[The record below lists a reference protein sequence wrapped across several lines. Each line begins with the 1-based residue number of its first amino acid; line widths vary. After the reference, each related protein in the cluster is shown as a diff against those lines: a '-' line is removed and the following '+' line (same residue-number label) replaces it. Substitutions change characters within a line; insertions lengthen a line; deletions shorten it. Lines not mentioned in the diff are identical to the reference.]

1 MANELL
7 DNLNPSQ
14 LQAVT
19 HDAGPLLI
27 VAGAGTGK
35 TTVLINRLAY
45 LILEKKI
52 NPDDI
57 LILTFTDKATS
68 EMEERADKILPY
80 GYFDLW
86 INTFHGFCERLLRQ
100 HGLDIGLNP
109 DFKLLNTTEQW
120 VLIKRHLDDL
130 ELDYYRPLGNPNKF
144 IHEIIKHFS
153 RLKDE
158 NISPSDYVKY
168 AETLEGKGAAIPKK
182 SNSDG
187 ELEVEDGDEEL
198 EAERI
203 KELARAYEIYNQLL
217 LDNNFL
223 DFGDLI
229 FYTLR
234 LLQERPNIL
243 KIYSEKFKYMMV
255 DEFQDTNM
263 AQYELLKLLAG
274 EKLNLVV
281 VGDDDQC
288 LPGDSLIITKTGK
301 QRIDR
306 IKVGTE
312 VATAVGRGYL
322 SYGRVD
328 FVNKTKKN
336 CRLITFSTSGGRKI
350 KVTDNHKM
358 FSYLPGQT
366 DKKFYYVYL
375 MNKQSLGWRIGIT
388 NNIKTRLRLERS
400 ADRILAVRSF
410 ASEAEARY
418 HETLWALKYGIPT
431 VCFCE
436 RDGIIDKKK
445 WSERLYQELDVARG
459 VIKMARDL
467 DLDLEDHQF
476 ALGAVNRGGK
486 VRIKINLEMCHRN
499 YRSKGVS
506 KLFLQSP
513 AVTHL
518 LSVETSHQ
526 PTINKLR
533 KMGFNLTKAK
543 AGYRLRLSDSDLT
556 RLGKIAKNI
565 QAASGG
571 IIDNQIKVGKT
582 NKTHEKASVIPAKNI
597 LPGMFLPVVVG
608 NGIIYDQIIKRTE
621 EKKEVVVY
629 DLEVSWTHNFVAN
642 DVVVHN
648 SIYKFRG
655 ASISNILQFK
665 DDYPEAQEIILTENY
680 RSQQEILDKAYHFV
694 QNNNP
699 NRLEAK
705 LNINKKLVAKRPAE
719 SSLSPRVKF
728 LNFNNDHEAAAFVV
742 DKIKS
747 EYQSQTGVSWQDF
760 AILVRAND
768 TADKYIKELKRQGL
782 PYQFVSLKGLYFKP
796 IILDIISYFK
806 LLDNYHESA
815 ALFRVLNMDVF
826 KVAYED
832 LVNINKVARTKV
844 WSLYE
849 ALKNISS
856 INNVSAESVANINSL
871 LGFVEAHSEL
881 AKNSKPSRLFVK
893 FVYDIGLFKTL
904 DHDEDR
910 EIFSYLNQFYQKIKE
925 FETADPDLRLKDFIE
940 IINLEMEA
948 GETGSLRLDYDDADV
963 VKIMTIH
970 AAKGL
975 EFKYVFVVDLVD
987 KRFPTINR
995 GERISIPAAMIKEKL
1010 GEGSDFHLEE
1020 ERRLFYVAMT
1030 RAKNELYLTAAK
1042 DYGGAKP
1049 KKPSRF
1055 ITEMGIDPETGQI
1068 DLPTETDLFRDIKR
1082 LDDNVNEAEQKVL
1095 AVQLPEKFSFS
1106 QLAAYAS
1113 CPLQYKLAFILR
1125 IPAPTDKPSL
1135 IFGHLMHEVLREFML
1150 PLLVGEEKQLVSTQ
1164 DDLSEARIMALY
1176 DKYWNGDGY
1185 GDLQNQ
1191 VKYQQ
1196 NGRVILQRFVHNLAT
1211 DSLPQILF
1219 LEKDFVFKIGG
1230 ESIKGAIDRV
1240 DKLADG
1246 TLEILDYKTGNPKEK
1261 LEWKDKRQLILY
1273 QLFLE
1278 DFLPVK
1284 VSTLSY
1290 YYLENG
1296 EKVSFVPKPK
1306 EIEKLQSE
1314 IIAEIKAIKSLN
1326 FTPDPDSIKCQFCDF
1341 KGICEFKK

>member
-1 MANELL
+1 MQSELL

-19 HDAGPLLI
+19 HDSGPLLI

-57 LILTFTDKATS
+57 LLLTFTEKATS
-68 EMEERADKILPY
+68 EMEERADKVLPY

-86 INTFHGFCERLLRQ
+86 INTFHGFSERLLRQ

-120 VLIKRHLDDL
+120 VLIKRHLDEL

-158 NISPSDYVKY
+158 NISPQEYLDY
-168 AETLEGKGAAIPKK
+168 ANSLEGKGAIIPKK
-182 SNSDG
+182 AKKTAKSEDDDG
-187 ELEVEDGDEEL
+187 EM
-198 EAERI
+198 EASRI
-203 KELARAYEIYNQLL
+203 KELARAYETYNHLL
-217 LDNNFL
+217 LDNNYL

-229 FYTLR
+229 FYTLK
-234 LLQERPNIL
+234 LFKERPNIL
-243 KIYSEKFKYMMV
+243 KIYSEKFKYIMV

-274 EKLNLVV
+274 EKLNLTV

-288 LPGDSLIITKTGK
+288 LPGDSLITVRDGFK
-301 QRIDR
+301 RIDKV
-306 IKVGTE
+306 KVGDE

-322 SYGRVD
+322 SYSRVS
-328 FVNKTKKN
+328 FVNKTNKN
-336 CRLITFSTSGGRKI
+336 SRLVTLITAGGHQIKATS
-350 KVTDNHKM
+350 NHKM
-358 FSYLPGQT
+358 FSHLPNKS

-375 MNKQSLGWRIGIT
+375 MNKQEIGWRIGIT
-388 NNIKTRLRLERS
+388 NDIATRLRLERS

-410 ASEAEARY
+410 ATEAEARY
-418 HETLWALKYGIPT
+418 HEALWSLKYSIPT

-436 RDGIIDKKK
+436 RDGILDKRE
-445 WSERLYQELDVARG
+445 WSEKLYQELDVASG
-459 VIKMARDL
+459 VVRMAKDFDL
-467 DLDLEDHQF
+467 DLDRHQF
-476 ALGAVNRGGK
+476 ALGAVNRGSK
-486 VRIKINLEMCHRN
+486 VRIKINLEMCQRN
-499 YRSKGVS
+499 YRSKDAS
-506 KLFLQSP
+506 KLFLQNPS
-513 AVTHL
+513 VLHL
-518 LSVETSHQ
+518 LSIETSHQ
-526 PTINKLR
+526 ATINKLK
-533 KMGFNLTKAK
+533 KMGFEMTKAK
-543 AGYRLRLSDSDLT
+543 AGFRLRLSSADLVY
-556 RLGKIAKNI
+556 LGKVAKNI
-565 QAASGG
+565 QAEIGG
-571 IIDNQIKVGKT
+571 IIDTQIKVGKT
-582 NKTHEKASVIPAKNI
+582 NKTHKKALVIPAKNI
-597 LPGMFLPVVVG
+597 LPGMFLPVVVR
-608 NGIIYDQIIKRTE
+608 NQIIYEQVVSRIDE
-621 EKKEVVVY
+621 EKNIIVY
-629 DLEVSWTHNFVAN
+629 DLEVEKTHNFVAN
-642 DVVVHN
+642 NVVVHN
-648 SIYKFRG
+648 SVYKFRG

-665 DDYPEAQEIILTENY
+665 DDYPKAKEIILTENY
-680 RSQQEILDKAYHFV
+680 RSNQEILDKAYHFI
-694 QNNNP
+694 QHNNP
-699 NRLEAK
+699 NRLEDK
-705 LNINKKLVAKRPAE
+705 LKIDKRLVAKRTPEA
-719 SSLSPRVKF
+719 SLSPRVKF
-728 LNFNNDHEAAAFVV
+728 VNFNNDHESAAFVV
-742 DKIKS
+742 EKIKA
-747 EYQSQTGVSWQDF
+747 EYQSKEDVSWMDF

-796 IILDIISYFK
+796 VILDIISYFK

-832 LVNINKVARTKV
+832 LVNINKTARTKV

-849 ALKNISS
+849 ALKNISA
-856 INNVSAESVANINSL
+856 IPNVSSESVNNINSL
-871 LGFVEAHSEL
+871 LSFVETHSEL
-881 AKNSKPSRLFVK
+881 AKTTKPSRLFVR
-893 FVYDIGLFKTL
+893 FVYDVGLFKSL

-910 EIFSYLNQFYQKIKE
+910 EIFSYLNQLYQKIKE

-940 IINLEMEA
+940 MMSLEMEA
-948 GETGSLRLDYDDADV
+948 GETGALRLDYDDADV
-963 VKIMTIH
+963 VKVMTIH

-975 EFKYVFVVDLVD
+975 EFKYVFVVDMVD

-995 GERISIPAAMIKEKL
+995 GERISIPEPLVKEKL

-1030 RAKNELYLTAAK
+1030 RAKDELYLTAAK

-1055 ITEMGIDPETGQI
+1055 IEEAGIDPEFNNVESAVES
-1068 DLPTETDLFRDIKR
+1068 DLWRDVNR
-1082 LDDNVNEAEQKVL
+1082 LNDNLSEEDKKVL
-1095 AVQLPEKFSFS
+1095 TVQLPEKFSFS
-1106 QLAAYAS
+1106 QLAAYSS

-1135 IFGHLMHEVLREFML
+1135 VFGHLMHEVLCEFML
-1150 PLLVGEEKQLVSTQ
+1150 PLLVEEEKKMITVKNN
-1164 DDLSEARIMALY
+1164 LSEERIMELY
-1176 DKYWNGDGY
+1176 AKHWTGDGY
-1185 GDLQNQ
+1185 EN
-1191 VKYQQ
+1191 KERREEYYQK
-1196 NGRVILQRFVHNLAT
+1196 GKVILARFVQNLDA
-1211 DSLPQILF
+1211 SNLPQVSF
-1219 LEKDFVFKIGG
+1219 LEKAFVFKIGG
-1230 ESIKGAIDRV
+1230 ESIKGTIDRV
-1240 DKLADG
+1240 DKLPDG
-1246 TLEILDYKTGNPKEK
+1246 TLEILDYKTGNPKDK

-1278 DFLPVK
+1278 DYLKIK
-1284 VSTLSY
+1284 VSALSY

-1296 EKVSFVPKPK
+1296 EKISFVPKPK
-1306 EIEKLQSE
+1306 DIEKLQLE
-1314 IIAEIKAIKSLN
+1314 IIDEIKAIKSLD

-1341 KGICEFKK
+1341 RGICEFKK